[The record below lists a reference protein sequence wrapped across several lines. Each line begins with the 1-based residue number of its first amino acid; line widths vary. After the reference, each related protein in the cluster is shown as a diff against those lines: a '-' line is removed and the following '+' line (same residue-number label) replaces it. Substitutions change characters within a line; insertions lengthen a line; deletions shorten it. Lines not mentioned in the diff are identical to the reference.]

1 MRAVALDLMKTMKTN
16 FAKTKK
22 KQQELLP
29 NVNDRS
35 VLRGSQTDKRFKTK
49 PLKNYTSIKGYKH

>member
-1 MRAVALDLMKTMKTN
+1 MTN

-22 KQQELLP
+22 KRKKLLP

>member
-1 MRAVALDLMKTMKTN
+1 MRAVGLDLMKTMKTN

-22 KQQELLP
+22 KKELLP

>member
-1 MRAVALDLMKTMKTN
+1 MKTIKTKG

-22 KQQELLP
+22 KELLP

-35 VLRGSQTDKRFKTK
+35 VLRGSQTDKIFQRK